1 MTPVLSKQSESFVGN
16 WILET
21 NSGKIDVNQ
30 YGGLRGTSTTHALVD
45 LLQNWHNIIHTNE
58 TVRILYVDFRK
69 AFDSVNHAILLDR
82 FRELGVHPIL
92 ISWLHSFLH
101 ERQQRVK
108 IGDEVSSWLNMK
120 GAVPQGSWLGPLC
133 FIVYVN
139 KIEAEDGMRIHK
151 YIDDIT
157 ITEQIKHGEVSHL
170 QKSIDTIT
178 GWCSGNSM
186 RINGRKTKEMI
197 VSFKKTK
204 PEFDPITHEDV
215 PLETVDH
222 FKLLGIWVSDNMT

>member
-1 MTPVLSKQSESFVGN
+1 
-16 WILET
+16 
-21 NSGKIDVNQ
+21 
-30 YGGLRGTSTTHALVD
+30 
-45 LLQNWHNIIHTNE
+45 
-58 TVRILYVDFRK
+58 
-69 AFDSVNHAILLDR
+69 
-82 FRELGVHPIL
+82 
-92 ISWLHSFLH
+92 
-101 ERQQRVK
+101 
-108 IGDEVSSWLNMK
+108 MK

-170 QKSIDTIT
+170 QKSLDTIT

-215 PLETVDH
+215 PLETGNY
-222 FKLLGIWVSDNMT
+222 LGYGSQIT

>member
-1 MTPVLSKQSESFVGN
+1 MVAQLPTR
-16 WILET
+16 ET
-21 NSGKIDVNQ
+21 A
-30 YGGLRGTSTTHALVD
+30 TC
-45 LLQNWHNIIHTNE
+45 
-58 TVRILYVDFRK
+58 
-69 AFDSVNHAILLDR
+69 
-82 FRELGVHPIL
+82 
-92 ISWLHSFLH
+92 
-101 ERQQRVK
+101 K

-120 GAVPQGSWLGPLC
+120 GAVPQGLWLGPLC
-133 FIVYVN
+133 FLVYVN

-170 QKSIDTIT
+170 QKSLDTIT

-204 PEFDPITHEDV
+204 PELT
-215 PLETVDH
+215 PLLTKMCH
-222 FKLLGIWVSDNMT
+222 WKL